1 MINSSLSVVADS
13 FEKSLLKFAAKEKT
27 PKRTILK
34 KIDKARVELER
45 LVADQKKI
53 KKEFDS
59 VKVKYDNINSLVSSK
74 RKEILR
80 MQNASQ
86 KMDMADASDAIF
98 HDGDDVSYIIDG
110 KEYYVDLKDGDVSLV
125 PWREHKRSQKPEEL
139 VEEKQSSDVEYC
151 GDFEMTDAVDMDQA
165 MLDDLYLKMTEEK
178 KASCNDLIK
187 KWAQED
193 PMKWWDNLGKDK
205 KISEF
210 NSPEIEFRRSE
221 RAKDNDWEELI
232 SQIEMND
239 PTLDDEVDI
248 DKYDLSTSSKL
259 SDTDPYHEDANIY
272 TDKYTDVFDENAS
285 TESDYDPE
293 SDVKFQKEKVLES
306 KKEPWSEEYDY
317 DKDPYFHPELMDDL
331 NK

>member
-1 MINSSLSVVADS
+1 
-13 FEKSLLKFAAKEKT
+13 
-27 PKRTILK
+27 
-34 KIDKARVELER
+34 
-45 LVADQKKI
+45 
-53 KKEFDS
+53 
-59 VKVKYDNINSLVSSK
+59 
-74 RKEILR
+74 
-80 MQNASQ
+80 
-86 KMDMADASDAIF
+86 
-98 HDGDDVSYIIDG
+98 
-110 KEYYVDLKDGDVSLV
+110 
-125 PWREHKRSQKPEEL
+125 
-139 VEEKQSSDVEYC
+139 
-151 GDFEMTDAVDMDQA
+151 MTYAVDMDQA